1 MEKVLIVLIVFMVG
15 YTIGDSNTITY
26 SVDLPEEI
34 NQAEVGDTLYCYAKD
49 HGRIYLGFKKY

>member
-1 MEKVLIVLIVFMVG
+1 MVG
-15 YTIGDSNTITY
+15 YTIGDRNTITY

-49 HGRIYLGFKKY
+49 HGKVFIGFKKY